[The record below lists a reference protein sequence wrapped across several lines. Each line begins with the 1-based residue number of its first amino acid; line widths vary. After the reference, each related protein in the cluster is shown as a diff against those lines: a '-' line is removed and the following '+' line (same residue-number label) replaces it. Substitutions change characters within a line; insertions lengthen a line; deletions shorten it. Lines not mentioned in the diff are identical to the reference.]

1 MASVNAGINTSSASF
16 LFGSGTIPQ
25 VLLALVAGLVLFIT
39 LYSFESLVVAFNGYA
54 NSKSVLVP
62 NTSPSSSAIVVV
74 QDPKLPDPKMILAS
88 DNERTGYEFT
98 YSFFLYVD
106 PATMNTAGDTV
117 DVLKQVFYK
126 GYSKPFP
133 LLGPGVFVRSSTN
146 TMRVFMNSYKSWYSY
161 VDIPNIPLAKWFH
174 TAIVFRANNLEV
186 YVNGNMA
193 GRISMESTAP
203 YQNYENLV
211 IFGGNTYDSTEATK
225 YKNQGTGDAE
235 KFKVGPAIIGQISR
249 LSYYRYALSFSEIQ
263 ANVNEGPSSQI
274 DLPAGASPGS
284 FLNNTLTD
292 SWYTAGSGSPSATS

>member
-1 MASVNAGINTSSASF
+1 MASINAGINTSSASF
-16 LFGSGTIPQ
+16 LLGDGTIPQ
-25 VLLALVAGLVLFIT
+25 VLLALIAGLILFIT
-39 LYSFESLVVAFNGYA
+39 LYSFESLVVAYNGYA
-54 NSKSVLVP
+54 NSKVLLVP
-62 NTSPSSSAIVVV
+62 NTSPSSSSIVIV
-74 QDPKLPDPKMILAS
+74 QDPKLPDPKMVLAS
-88 DNERTGYEFT
+88 DNERTGVEFT

-133 LLGPGVFVRSSTN
+133 LLGPGVFVRSSMN

-174 TAIVFRANNLEV
+174 TALVFRANNLEV

-203 YQNYENLV
+203 YQNYENVV
-211 IFGGNTYDSTEATK
+211 IFGGNSYDSGSTRYA
-225 YKNQGTGDAE
+225 NQGTGTGEA
-235 KFKVGPAIIGQISR
+235 FKVGPAIIGQISR

-274 DLPAGASPGS
+274 DLPSGASPNSYMGS
-284 FLNNTLTD
+284 TLTD
-292 SWYTAGSGSPSATS
+292 TWYTAGSGSPSATS

>member
-1 MASVNAGINTSSASF
+1 MASINAGINTSSASF
-16 LFGSGTIPQ
+16 LLGDGTIPQ

-54 NSKSVLVP
+54 NSKVLLVP
-62 NTSPSSSAIVVV
+62 NTSPSSSSIVIV
-74 QDPKLPDPKMILAS
+74 QDPKLPNPKMVLAS
-88 DNERTGYEFT
+88 DNERTGVEFT

-106 PATMNTAGDTV
+106 PATMATAGDTV

-133 LLGPGVFVRSSTN
+133 LMGPGVFVRSTQN
-146 TMRVFMNSYKSWYSY
+146 TLRVFMNSYKSWYSY

-174 TAIVFRANNLEV
+174 TALVFRANNLEV

-203 YQNYENLV
+203 YQNYENVV
-211 IFGGNTYDSTEATK
+211 IFGGNSYDSGSTRYA
-225 YKNQGTGDAE
+225 NQGTGTAE
-235 KFKVGPAIIGQISR
+235 AFKVGPAIIGQISR

-274 DLPAGASPGS
+274 DLPSGASPNSYMG
-284 FLNNTLTD
+284 NTLTD
-292 SWYTAGSGSPSATS
+292 TWYTAGSGSPSATS

>member
-1 MASVNAGINTSSASF
+1 MASINAGINTSSASF
-16 LFGSGTIPQ
+16 LLGDGTIPQ
-25 VLLALVAGLVLFIT
+25 VLLALIAGLVLFIT

-54 NSKSVLVP
+54 NSKVLLVP
-62 NTSPSSSAIVVV
+62 NTSPSSSSIVIV
-74 QDPKLPDPKMILAS
+74 QDPKLPNPKMVLAS
-88 DNERTGYEFT
+88 DNERTGVEFT

-106 PATMNTAGDTV
+106 PATMATAGDTV

-133 LLGPGVFVRSSTN
+133 LMGPGVFVRSTQN
-146 TMRVFMNSYKSWYSY
+146 TLRVFMNSYKSWYSY

-174 TAIVFRANNLEV
+174 TAMVFRANNLEV

-203 YQNYENLV
+203 YQNYENVV
-211 IFGGNTYDSTEATK
+211 IFGGNSYDSGSTRYANE
-225 YKNQGTGDAE
+225 GTGTPEA
-235 KFKVGPAIIGQISR
+235 FKVGPAIIGQISR

-274 DLPAGASPGS
+274 DLPSGASPNSYMG
-284 FLNNTLTD
+284 NTLTD
-292 SWYTAGSGSPSATS
+292 TWYTAGSGSPSATS

>member
-1 MASVNAGINTSSASF
+1 MASINAGINTSSASF
-16 LFGSGTIPQ
+16 LLGDGTIPQ
-25 VLLALVAGLVLFIT
+25 VLLALIAGLILFIT
-39 LYSFESLVVAFNGYA
+39 LYSFESLVVAYNGYA
-54 NSKSVLVP
+54 NSKVLLVP
-62 NTSPSSSAIVVV
+62 NTSPSSSSIVIV
-74 QDPKLPDPKMILAS
+74 QDPKLPDPKMVLAS
-88 DNERTGYEFT
+88 DNERTGVEFT

-133 LLGPGVFVRSSTN
+133 LLGPGVFVRSSMN

-174 TAIVFRANNLEV
+174 TALVFRANNLEV

-203 YQNYENLV
+203 YQNYENVV
-211 IFGGNTYDSTEATK
+211 IFGGNSYDSGSTRYA
-225 YKNQGTGDAE
+225 NQKTGTGEA
-235 KFKVGPAIIGQISR
+235 FKVGPAIIGQISR

-274 DLPAGASPGS
+274 DLPSGASPNSYMG
-284 FLNNTLTD
+284 NTLTD
-292 SWYTAGSGSPSATS
+292 TWYTAGSGSPSATS